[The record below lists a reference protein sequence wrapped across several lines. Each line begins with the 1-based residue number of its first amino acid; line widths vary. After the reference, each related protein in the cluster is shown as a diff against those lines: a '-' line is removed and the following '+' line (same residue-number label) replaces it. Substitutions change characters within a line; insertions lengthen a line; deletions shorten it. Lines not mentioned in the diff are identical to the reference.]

1 MAETNTLQVGERKR
15 LHLGSIGDAD
25 PHGYVLDQ
33 ALGGGGPRFT
43 GTISDPTV
51 LVFADGGEYRIGVA
65 AVGSVAV
72 DRTATVHLVRVSDGA
87 TFDLD
92 VTVLAAP
99 VIDPTEPFTAH
110 LGETF

>member
-1 MAETNTLQVGERKR
+1 MAETNTLAVGERKR
-15 LHLGSIGDAD
+15 LHLGLIGDEE

-51 LVFADGGEYRIGVA
+51 LAFADGGGYRIGVA
-65 AVGSVAV
+65 AVGTAAV

-92 VTVLAAP
+92 VTVLAAE
-99 VIDPTEPFTAH
+99 VIEDPEPFTAH